1 MWREKPADNKHLGN
15 NRKPPVLSSVH
26 EHCTDSEGKQL
37 AILIPGR
44 DVLGC
49 VEATAA
55 VCPLMA
61 TPVAFS
67 LSSAQWCCRRK
78 AGIALI
84 FLVVVVA
91 LFFLTLKK
99 IRGKKI
105 FPLYSVACLEKSITR
120 CLV

>member
-1 MWREKPADNKHLGN
+1 MEGEASRQQTFGRL

-26 EHCTDSEGKQL
+26 KHCTDSEGKQL

-61 TPVAFS
+61 TPIAFS
-67 LSSAQWCCRRK
+67 PS
-78 AGIALI
+78 
-84 FLVVVVA
+84 F
-91 LFFLTLKK
+91 T
-99 IRGKKI
+99 
-105 FPLYSVACLEKSITR
+105 
-120 CLV
+120 